1 MTYFI
6 FARHVMQDKMLER
19 ERKRERERDNLI
31 HSYTMDTQTFYST
44 F

>member
-19 ERKRERERDNLI
+19 EKARERDNLI